1 MRKWFEYSLDEKKKV
16 FDNQF
21 TYSNYLLKKNS
32 QDIIKRFKMNEL
44 KRSEL
49 YFSQY
54 NYFKKKLKDKS
65 LFLCSGYGFYEFFLK
80 KKYKNFVISDSQKI
94 YELFNKK
101 YKLSNYKIIN
111 VLSYKDFRKI
121 KFVPKNI
128 ILNNVEYLFN
138 DKKFIKCLHNI
149 YKFSSKK
156 TYIYIVFRSRYYTF
170 LYFYDNFIIPFE
182 MTIKKILFS
191 FISKKKIINLNLHG
205 FRRSKNE
212 FEILIK
218 KYFTIKNIY
227 EDLFTTDYNRS
238 SIINKFNLGNI
249 LKFIFNHSHPYLHIY
264 QLKKRS
270 IN

>member
-1 MRKWFEYSLDEKKKV
+1 M
-16 FDNQF
+16 
-21 TYSNYLLKKNS
+21 
-32 QDIIKRFKMNEL
+32 
-44 KRSEL
+44 
-49 YFSQY
+49 
-54 NYFKKKLKDKS
+54 
-65 LFLCSGYGFYEFFLK
+65 
-80 KKYKNFVISDSQKI
+80 
-94 YELFNKK
+94 
-101 YKLSNYKIIN
+101 
-111 VLSYKDFRKI
+111 
-121 KFVPKNI
+121 
-128 ILNNVEYLFN
+128 NNVEYLFN

-182 MTIKKILFS
+182 MTIKKILFF

>member
-16 FDNQF
+16 FENQF

-32 QDIIKRFKMNEL
+32 QDIIKKFKINKL
-44 KRSEL
+44 KRNEL

-54 NYFKKKLKDKS
+54 NYFKKKIKNES
-65 LFLCSGYGFYEFFLK
+65 LFLCSGYGLYEFFLK

-94 YELFNKK
+94 YKRFNKK
-101 YKLSNYKIIN
+101 NKLSNYKIIN
-111 VLSYKDFRKI
+111 VLNYKDFRKI

-138 DKKFIKCLHNI
+138 DKKFMKCLHNI

-182 MTIKKILFS
+182 MIIKKILFT
-191 FISKKKIINLNLHG
+191 FVFKKKIINLNLHG
-205 FRRSKNE
+205 FRRSKKE
-212 FEILIK
+212 FEILLK
-218 KYFTIKNIY
+218 KYFTIKKIY

-264 QLKKRS
+264 KLKKR
-270 IN
+270 